1 MKDVLFIVL
10 LRLAIVW
17 VLLHIILFFVEM
29 YRYKQNNW
37 SWHGFKHI
45 GMLDITYCI
54 LSIDIL
60 GVSAAIMIGIG
71 YWIFQPII
79 K

>member
-1 MKDVLFIVL
+1 MEDVLFRLSIVWIVL
-10 LRLAIVW
+10 HV
-17 VLLHIILFFVEM
+17 ILFFVER
-29 YRYKQNNW
+29 YRYKHGNW
-37 SWHGFKHI
+37 SWYGFKYN
-45 GMLDITYCI
+45 GMLVITYCI